1 MAPPEWGLAM
11 QRIGRREVLM
21 GAGAGTIGLAV
32 VALPATAALAEDDG
46 HSRRGLEGAWLITH
60 MESGPEP
67 SPAQAVVTLAAGGA
81 LVARDINPPGTAQL
95 GAWRK
100 TGGHNFAATFWDTA
114 SEGPDGPNLTVKII
128 VNGTWNG
135 DQISGTFA
143 VTIFDDTGAPV
154 PGAVDGTFSGTRIIA
169 GT

>member
-1 MAPPEWGLAM
+1 
-11 QRIGRREVLM
+11 M

-67 SPAQAVVTLAAGGA
+67 SPAQAVVTLATGGA

-114 SEGPDGPNLTVKII
+114 SEGPDGPNLAVKII

-143 VTIFDDTGAPV
+143 FTIFDDTGAPV
-154 PGAVDGTFSGTRIIA
+154 PGATVDGTFSGTRIIA

>member
-1 MAPPEWGLAM
+1 M
-11 QRIGRREVLM
+11 
-21 GAGAGTIGLAV
+21 
-32 VALPATAALAEDDG
+32 AEDDG

-60 MESGPEP
+60 QESGPEP
-67 SPAQAVVTLAAGGA
+67 APVQAVVTLATGGA

-100 TGGHNFAATFWDTA
+100 TGGHKFTATFWDTA

-135 DQISGTFA
+135 DQISGTFTFA
-143 VTIFDDTGAPV
+143 LFDDTGAPLAD
-154 PGAVDGTFSGTRIIA
+154 GTGDGTFSGTRIIA